1 MGQHLVPGWA
11 WTYPASGS
19 QVRKDPDRGQ
29 DGTARAGRVRDWR
42 DRLPGGLTMFE
53 LLLIDVALCAALA
66 MVIASIMVMRR
77 WRRSSGRASI
87 PVSEREAVTEPA
99 GGGVARRER
108 ALVPGFSDN
117 TAEPDRDLHAPPEPE
132 QAAQSQVSGAVNPQR
147 GPQQPAAQPDGQ
159 QAAAGAATSGERI
172 ATYYDEADQP
182 MSDYLAALG
191 WAGKAVRHD
200 PG

>member
-1 MGQHLVPGWA
+1 V
-11 WTYPASGS
+11 
-19 QVRKDPDRGQ
+19 
-29 DGTARAGRVRDWR
+29 
-42 DRLPGGLTMFE
+42 FE
-53 LLLIDVALCAALA
+53 LLLIDVALCAALI
-66 MVIASIMVMRR
+66 MVVASIMVMRR
-77 WRRSSGRASI
+77 WRRSSRRASMA
-87 PVSEREAVTEPA
+87 VSERGAATELA

-117 TAEPDRDLHAPPEPE
+117 TAGPDRDLQAPPEPE

-147 GPQQPAAQPDGQ
+147 GPHEPAAEPDGQ

-172 ATYYDEADQP
+172 ASYYDEADQP

-191 WAGKAVRHD
+191 WTRETGMRD